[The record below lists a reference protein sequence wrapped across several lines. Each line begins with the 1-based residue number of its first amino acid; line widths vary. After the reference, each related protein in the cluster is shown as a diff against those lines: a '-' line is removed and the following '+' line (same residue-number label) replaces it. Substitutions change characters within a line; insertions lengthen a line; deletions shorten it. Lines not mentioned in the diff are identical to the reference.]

1 MCGSDP
7 RPRSRAAPTRKAV
20 GRGLSVSAVGAA
32 VLLCSPTPALAR
44 ALVRFVHGVPG
55 AGRATVELNTG
66 HGDIDVGSI
75 AFAQHTRWRS
85 IRSGEFSW
93 TLVGDTGQRLARGTA
108 TVGDGAYDIVVLI
121 RGTDVRLDIFKAH
134 SARPGTTL
142 MRVIHAAPELGSPE
156 LTLDG
161 KEVVKRLSYAHATP
175 YLSISP
181 GTHSLAAERPGSA
194 TPLVSASH
202 VRLVPGVA
210 YSAIVLGSR
219 GQRVRVVTLTDRGAP
234 LVRRSSRV
242 RGGHAGSGSGW
253 VVVAPGDSLWSI
265 ARRHLGPGA
274 DNEQIEQYLVA
285 IWDLNSAR
293 IGTGDPNLIFAG
305 QRIKLPQRTA

>member
-1 MCGSDP
+1 MPGSDEC
-7 RPRSRAAPTRKAV
+7 RLSLAAVARHTAGRS
-20 GRGLSVSAVGAA
+20 LSVFAVGAA
-32 VLLCSPTPALAR
+32 VLLCSPTTVFAR

-66 HGDIDVGSI
+66 HGAIDVGSI
-75 AFAQHTRWRS
+75 GFAQHTRWHS

-93 TLVGDTGQRLARGTA
+93 TLVGAHAKRLAGGTA
-108 TVGDGAYDIVVLI
+108 TVGHGAYDIVVLI
-121 RGTDVRLDIFKAH
+121 RRTHVRLGIFEAH

-142 MRVIHAAPELGSPE
+142 MRVIHGAPELGSPE

-181 GTHSLAAERPGSA
+181 GTHSLAAERPGST
-194 TPLVSASH
+194 TPLVSVPH
-202 VRLVPGVA
+202 VRVAPGVA
-210 YSAIVLGSR
+210 YSAIVLGSG

-234 LVRRSSRV
+234 LVRSSSQV
-242 RGGHAGSGSGW
+242 RRKHAAGPGW
-253 VVVAPGDSLWSI
+253 VVVNPGDSLWAI
-265 ARRHLGPGA
+265 ASRHLDPGA
-274 DNEQIEQYLVA
+274 DNEQIAQYVVA

-305 QRIKLPQRTA
+305 QRIKLPQRPV